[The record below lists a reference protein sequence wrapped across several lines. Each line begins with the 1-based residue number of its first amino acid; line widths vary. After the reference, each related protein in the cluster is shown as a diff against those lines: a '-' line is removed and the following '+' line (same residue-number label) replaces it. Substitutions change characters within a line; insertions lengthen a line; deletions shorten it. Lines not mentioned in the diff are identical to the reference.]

1 MDFSS
6 LLSKVKEFAGSEKVK
21 DTVKKVA
28 NNETV
33 KKAVKKVANNKT
45 VKKTVAKAKKAAGA
59 ASKKV
64 SKVAKAVGIDTNA
77 IVAQAL
83 KNKAVVDVLVKL
95 GLKKESAPESS
106 AVQKLVSSLKSNI
119 SKATGIKLE
128 DKSFSSAVS
137 KVLANAKIKEKLE
150 DVAGRGIPTFIKK
163 AVDAYISK

>member
-6 LLSKVKEFAGSEKVK
+6 LLAKVKEFAGSENVK

-28 NNETV
+28 NNENV
-33 KKAVKKVANNKT
+33 KKVVKKVANNKT
-45 VKKTVAKAKKAAGA
+45 VKKTVSKAKKAASD

-77 IVAQAL
+77 IVTQVL
-83 KNKAVVDVLVKL
+83 KNKTVVDILVKL

-106 AVQKLVSSLKSNI
+106 AVQKLVASLKSNI

-128 DKSFSSAVS
+128 DKTFSGVVS
-137 KVLANAKIKEKLE
+137 KALANVRIKEKLE
-150 DVAGRGIPTFIKK
+150 DVAGRGVPTFIKK
-163 AVDAYISK
+163 AVEAYISE

>member
-6 LLSKVKEFAGSEKVK
+6 LLAKVKEFAGSENVK

-28 NNETV
+28 NNENV
-33 KKAVKKVANNKT
+33 KKVVKKVANNKA
-45 VKKTVAKAKKAAGA
+45 VKKTVSKAKKAASD

-77 IVAQAL
+77 IVAQVL
-83 KNKAVVDVLVKL
+83 KNKAIVDILVKL

-106 AVQKLVSSLKSNI
+106 AVQKLVASLKSNI

-150 DVAGRGIPTFIKK
+150 DVAGRGVPSFIKK
-163 AVDAYISK
+163 AVEAYISE